1 MKKGIFTTIVLSMFL
16 IVLVSVS
23 QTALAQSIIFAQ
35 IEGIEGPGGT
45 FPEVDGFIQVLG
57 LGLSIGNTAVAGTGG
72 GGSTSVRADFRPLKI
87 LKEIDMASPKIYL
100 AAAKGTH
107 IPQMNINFYTQG
119 ASKFDIYYEL
129 LLENVVIT
137 NVTPSVNS
145 SEGGAMTELVS
156 FMFGKI
162 TWTYTP
168 YKEDGSKEPP
178 VTTYWDLEQNQG
190 G

>member
-1 MKKGIFTTIVLSMFL
+1 MKKGIFKTIALSIFL
-16 IVLVSVS
+16 IALVSVS
-23 QTALAQSIIFAQ
+23 QPALAQSLIFAQ
-35 IEGIEGPGGT
+35 IEGIEGSGGASQ
-45 FPEVDGFIQVLG
+45 ECDGCIQVLG
-57 LGLSIGNTAVAGTGG
+57 LGLSIGHTAGTSG
-72 GGSTSVRADFRPLKI
+72 GGSTSGKAEFRPLKI
-87 LKEIDMASPKIYL
+87 LKEIDIASPKIYL

-119 ASKFDIYYEL
+119 DSSLDIYYEL
-129 LLENVVIT
+129 LLEDVVIT

-168 YKEDGSKEPP
+168 YKEDGSKEPA
-178 VTTYWDLEQNQG
+178 VTTHWDLELNQG